1 MIKTCRINEAPN
13 ESGAQGSKTK
23 GAESEGWEEGQL
35 ALHRHSHS
43 HSATPAAAVAA
54 TKATKSSDCS
64 TPAMTV
70 AAPILKNVGIIDLLP
85 SSRTTEDE
93 AVQHPLRKQ
102 GLLKILES
110 ADMREPGKTVVDEF
124 YIHLSAL
131 DQVQHDAARLS
142 IARAAAGMSP
152 RGEFAPNV
160 GKYNLRTGRVSLLA
174 YPDFFGSSFPEL
186 VAAWNFAP
194 GSDQPTSFR
203 RYDDSLNPPIL
214 HRKELLIPSSHP
226 EYANWTALTATAESL
241 GLFDDVATIGFRLNW
256 QRLIASKGYQ
266 LIGDAFL
273 PLANEVGA
281 GEANHQAVDRDGVKR
296 HLTALSR
303 TSLSAPVQLL
313 SRLGLLSPGKTFFDY
328 GCGRGGDVAALISEG
343 YDAKGWDPHYRPE
356 APIVPADI
364 VNLGFVVN
372 VIEDPAERI
381 EALTRA
387 FALAGTV
394 MAVGVMLY
402 GGEIPGKPFLDGFLT
417 SRSTFQKYFSQ
428 GEFKDYLEHVLQKT
442 PFMVGPGVAF
452 VFKDSDAEQRYSAGR
467 YRSRGV
473 AARLLATRTVRPP
486 VVREPKPPRVP
497 RPPKEPRPDRI
508 LRQVRP
514 SASELRLEAARP
526 ILDQLWATALDLG
539 RFPEPDEV
547 ANIKDVDFHAGG
559 LHKALRMLLEHYDQS
574 LLETAAHTRSDD
586 IRLLLAAQQ
595 FAKRPA
601 YRQLEVRLQRDIKA
615 FFGDYKAAQAAG
627 LKLLVDAADPA
638 NILAACKEAASRG
651 LGWLEAEH
659 SLQVHVSM
667 VERLPALLRA
677 FVTCGLVLWDSL
689 SEVQLVK
696 IHITSGKL
704 TLMEFDD
711 FDETPLPLLRRRIK
725 VQVRRLDY
733 DVFEYGS
740 AAYPKPVLYRK
751 SRYLNEDYPGYAE
764 QLAFDEALE
773 RSGVLNREEHDLP
786 LEQLHA
792 LLESKRLSIAGMR
805 LVRSLTLPELDSRC
819 GTYLTYRAL
828 IECGETR
835 LRLGIANLPL
845 RPESYNALYDLAT
858 QLLDPVI
865 DYFGSICLTYGFA
878 STTLTKHIRQGIA
891 PKLDQHAACEH
902 NGRSRAIC
910 ERGGAAC
917 DFIVDH
923 EDMKEVANW
932 IIENLPF
939 DRLYFYGA
947 DRPIHLSFSP
957 NLSREAFSL
966 SHTRNGRLIPRPYEK

>member
-1 MIKTCRINEAPN
+1 
-13 ESGAQGSKTK
+13 
-23 GAESEGWEEGQL
+23 
-35 ALHRHSHS
+35 
-43 HSATPAAAVAA
+43 
-54 TKATKSSDCS
+54 
-64 TPAMTV
+64 
-70 AAPILKNVGIIDLLP
+70 
-85 SSRTTEDE
+85 
-93 AVQHPLRKQ
+93 
-102 GLLKILES
+102 
-110 ADMREPGKTVVDEF
+110 MREPGKTVVDEF

-131 DQVQHDAARLS
+131 ESIQHGAARLA
-142 IARAAAGMSP
+142 IARAVAGMPPQEES
-152 RGEFAPNV
+152 APNV

-174 YPDFFGSSFPEL
+174 YPDFFDAPFPEL
-186 VAAWNFAP
+186 VAAWIFAP

-214 HRKELLIPSSHP
+214 HRKELLLPSSHP
-226 EYANWTALTATAESL
+226 EYAHWTALTATAEGL

-266 LIGDAFL
+266 LIGDAFV
-273 PLANEVGA
+273 PLANELEA
-281 GEANHQAVDRDGVKR
+281 GETNQHDVDRGGVQR

-313 SRLGLLSPGKTFFDY
+313 SRLGLLAPGKTLFDY
-328 GCGRGGDVAALISEG
+328 GCGRGGDVATLSSEG
-343 YDAKGWDPHYRPE
+343 YDAKGWDPHYLPD

-387 FALAGTV
+387 FAVAGTA

-402 GGEIPGKPFLDGFLT
+402 GGEIPGKPFRDGFLT

-428 GEFKDYLEHVLQKT
+428 GEFKDYLEHVLQRT

-452 VFKDSDAEQRYSAGR
+452 VFKDIDAEQRYSAGR
-467 YRSRGV
+467 YRSSGV
-473 AARLLATRTVRPP
+473 AARLLSTRNLRPP
-486 VVREPKPPRVP
+486 VVREPKPPQVP
-497 RPPKEPRPDRI
+497 RPPKEPRPARP
-508 LRQVRP
+508 LREARP
-514 SASELRLEAARP
+514 SASELRLAAARP

-539 RFPEPDEV
+539 RFPEIDEV
-547 ANIKDVDFHAGG
+547 AEIKDVDLHAGW
-559 LHKALRMLLEHYDQS
+559 LPRALRMLVEHYDQS
-574 LLETAAHTRSDD
+574 LLATAARTRADD
-586 IRLLLAAQQ
+586 IRLLMAAQQ

-601 YRQLEVRLQRDIKA
+601 YRQLELRLQRDIKA

-627 LKLLVDAADPA
+627 LQLLVDAAEPA
-638 NILAACKEAASRG
+638 NILAACKEAANRG

-659 SLQVHVSM
+659 SLHIHVSM
-667 VERLPALLRA
+667 VERLPAVLRA

-689 SEVQLVK
+689 SEVQLAK

-733 DVFEYGS
+733 DVFDYGS
-740 AAYPKPVLYRK
+740 AAFPKPVLYRK

-773 RSGVLNREEHDLP
+773 PLGVLNPEEHGPSLVR
-786 LEQLHA
+786 LHA
-792 LLESKRLSIAGMR
+792 LLDSRRLSITGMR

-819 GTYLTYRAL
+819 GTNLTYREL

-835 LRLGIANLPL
+835 QRLGIANLPL

-865 DYFGSICLTYGFA
+865 DYFGSIRLSYGFA
-878 STTLTKHIRQGIA
+878 SSALTKQIHRGIA
-891 PKLDQHAACEH
+891 PRLDQHAACEH
-902 NGRSRAIC
+902 TSRGTLTC

-917 DFIVDH
+917 DFIVDE
-923 EDMKEVANW
+923 EDMKEVAAW
-932 IIENLPF
+932 IIAKLPF
-939 DRLYFYGA
+939 DRLYFYGS
-947 DRPIHLSFSP
+947 DRPIHLSFSTTP
-957 NLSREAFSL
+957 SREAYSL
-966 SHTRNGRLIPRPYEK
+966 SRTKNGRLMPHPYAK

>member
-1 MIKTCRINEAPN
+1 
-13 ESGAQGSKTK
+13 
-23 GAESEGWEEGQL
+23 
-35 ALHRHSHS
+35 
-43 HSATPAAAVAA
+43 
-54 TKATKSSDCS
+54 
-64 TPAMTV
+64 
-70 AAPILKNVGIIDLLP
+70 
-85 SSRTTEDE
+85 
-93 AVQHPLRKQ
+93 
-102 GLLKILES
+102 
-110 ADMREPGKTVVDEF
+110 MREPGKTVVDEF
-124 YIHLSAL
+124 YIHLSA
-131 DQVQHDAARLS
+131 VEHIQHAAARLA
-142 IARAAAGMSP
+142 IARALAGMP
-152 RGEFAPNV
+152 PQGESAPNV

-174 YPDFFGSSFPEL
+174 YPDFFDAPFPEL
-186 VAAWNFAP
+186 VAAWIFAP

-214 HRKELLIPSSHP
+214 HRKELLLPSSHP
-226 EYANWTALTATAESL
+226 EYAHWTALTATAEGL
-241 GLFDDVATIGFRLNW
+241 GLFDDIATIGFRLNW

-266 LIGDAFL
+266 LIGDAFV
-273 PLANEVGA
+273 PLANDLGA
-281 GEANHQAVDRDGVKR
+281 AEANHQAVCREGVQR

-328 GCGRGGDVAALISEG
+328 GCGRGGDVSALSSEG
-343 YDAKGWDPHYRPE
+343 YDAKGWDPHYLPD
-356 APIVPADI
+356 AQIVPADI

-387 FALAGTV
+387 FALAGTA

-402 GGEIPGKPFLDGFLT
+402 GGEIPGKPFRDGFLT
-417 SRSTFQKYFSQ
+417 SRNTFQKYFSQ

-452 VFKDSDAEQRYSAGR
+452 VFKDSDAEQRYTAGR

-473 AARLLATRTVRPP
+473 AARLLATRIPRPL
-486 VVREPKPPRVP
+486 VVRESKPPRLP
-497 RPPKEPRPDRI
+497 RSPKEPRPARP
-508 LRQVRP
+508 LREAVP
-514 SASELRLEAARP
+514 SASELRLAAARP
-526 ILDQLWATALDLG
+526 FLDRLWATALDLG
-539 RFPEPDEV
+539 RFPETDEV
-547 ANIKDVDFHAGG
+547 DDIEDVDLHAGG
-559 LHKALRMLLEHYDQS
+559 LPRALRMLLEHYDQS
-574 LLETAAHTRSDD
+574 LLATAARTRADD
-586 IRLLLAAQQ
+586 ISLLMAAQQ

-601 YRQLEVRLQRDIKA
+601 YRQLELRLQRDIKA
-615 FFGDYKAAQAAG
+615 FFGDYKAAQVAG
-627 LKLLVDAADPA
+627 LKLLVDAAEPA
-638 NILAACKEAASRG
+638 KILAACKEAANRG

-659 SLQVHVSM
+659 SLQIHVSM
-667 VERLPALLRA
+667 VERLPAILRA
-677 FVTCGLVLWDSL
+677 FVTCGLVLWESL

-725 VQVRRLDY
+725 VQIRRLDY

-740 AAYPKPVLYRK
+740 TAFPKPVLYRK

-764 QLAFDEALE
+764 QLAFDESLE
-773 RSGVLNREEHDLP
+773 GLGFLSPEEHGPP
-786 LEQLHA
+786 LEQLLA
-792 LLESKRLSIAGMR
+792 LLSSKRLSVVGTR
-805 LVRSLTLPELDSRC
+805 LVRSLTLPDLDSRC
-819 GTYLTYRAL
+819 GTNLTYRAL

-835 LRLGIANLPL
+835 QRLGIANLPL

-865 DYFGSICLTYGFA
+865 DYFGSIRLTYGFA

-923 EDMKEVANW
+923 EDMKEVASW
-932 IIENLPF
+932 IIANLPF

-947 DRPIHLSFSP
+947 DRPIHLSFAP
-957 NLSREAFSL
+957 TLSREAFLL
-966 SHTRNGRLIPRPYEK
+966 SRTKHGRLIPRPYKK